1 MKKVLIQTSGE
12 EKKIEKPAKKTNAQM
27 EWLIKGLLTLQ
38 HVSPKLTSSIIWN
51 QFTKTPRVRFNDKQ
65 NALIEKA
72 EISVIKYRGNDLKA
86 YRWLP
91 ADASNGKTILLS
103 HGWGSKIADFRR
115 MIETLV
121 AEGYSVEGVDMKG
134 HGLSAGTHTALP
146 EIRDVLKTHYSRNG
160 PYHAVVGYS
169 IGGLAA
175 GLTVNEM
182 STAFHPNHLII
193 IATPPYTRYFF
204 QEIIDQVGCK
214 ERVFTEMCELVEKHY
229 HESIDY
235 FDLRNKADNLQHL
248 DLHMIYDEHDKT
260 VPFTKGLELNEML
273 PMSSFVHVTGTSH
286 NQIIA
291 DEKVI
296 GYILD
301 AVAVKAEV

>member
-1 MKKVLIQTSGE
+1 
-12 EKKIEKPAKKTNAQM
+12 
-27 EWLIKGLLTLQ
+27 
-38 HVSPKLTSSIIWN
+38 
-51 QFTKTPRVRFNDKQ
+51 
-65 NALIEKA
+65 
-72 EISVIKYRGNDLKA
+72 
-86 YRWLP
+86 
-91 ADASNGKTILLS
+91 
-103 HGWGSKIADFRR
+103 
-115 MIETLV
+115 
-121 AEGYSVEGVDMKG
+121 
-134 HGLSAGTHTALP
+134 
-146 EIRDVLKTHYSRNG
+146 LKTHYSRNG

-182 STAFHPNHLII
+182 STSFHPNHLII

-214 ERVFTEMCELVEKHY
+214 ERVFNEMCELVEKHY

-235 FDLRNKADNLQHL
+235 FDLRNKADNLKHL

-260 VPFTKGLELNEML
+260 VPFTKGLEFNERL

>member
-1 MKKVLIQTSGE
+1 MTKVLIQTSSE
-12 EKKIEKPAKKTNAQM
+12 ERKDRKTKKKSNVQM
-27 EWLIKGLLTLQ
+27 EWLIRGLLTLQ
-38 HVSPKLTSSIIWN
+38 HVSPRLTSSIIWN
-51 QFTKTPRVRFNDKQ
+51 QFTKTPKARFNDKQ
-65 NALIEKA
+65 NALVEKA
-72 EISVIKYRGNDLKA
+72 ETSILKYRGHDLRA
-86 YRWLP
+86 YRWHP
-91 ADASNGKTILLS
+91 TSTANGKSVLLS

-115 MIETLV
+115 MIETLT
-121 AEGYSVEGVDMKG
+121 AQGYIVDGVDMKG

-182 STAFHPNHLII
+182 SAAFHPNHLII

-235 FDLRNKADNLQHL
+235 FDLRNKVDNLQHL

-260 VPFTKGLELNEML
+260 VPFTKGLELNEMI
-273 PMSSFVHVTGTSH
+273 PTSSFVHVTGTNH

-301 AVAVKAEV
+301 AVAVRDTA